1 MNWLRNPAWVV
12 ILAGISA
19 ALHVG
24 KLPPALP
31 VLRDALGIS
40 LVQSGFLLSMVQLA
54 GMTLGLAVGLTAD
67 GRGLK
72 HSLLTG
78 LLLLA
83 GAGAWGG
90 WATDASSLIA
100 LRALEGL
107 GFLLVA
113 MPAPSLLRQL
123 VPPQRLY
130 NTLGIWSTYMPVGT
144 ALALLTGPFFMAW
157 AGWQMWWWCTAGVS
171 LLMAL
176 WVWRVVPS
184 DTVRR
189 AQGLAATGQGA
200 VPSALQPWPDA
211 WPQRLRQT
219 LRAPGPWLVALSF
232 AVYSSQWLAVIGFL
246 PSMYA
251 QAGMQGN
258 TSAVL
263 TALAALSNLVG
274 NLASGRWLQRGVPA
288 QRLLYLGFIGM
299 TLGAFVAF
307 AAWPA
312 LSDTAGSPASLGD
325 TSIFSP
331 PWRFA
336 AVLLFSA
343 VGGIIPGT
351 LFSLSVQLAPN
362 ERTVSTTVGFMQQWS
377 AMGQFVGPPLVA
389 WLASRAGHW
398 HLTWWATWACSLAG
412 LWLAQQVGR
421 QLAAQAGRQS
431 RHPSSL

>member
-1 MNWLRNPAWVV
+1 MSGLRNPAWVV

-72 HSLLTG
+72 RSLLAG

-90 WATDASSLIA
+90 WATNATSLIA

-130 NTLGIWSTYMPVGT
+130 STLGIWSTYMPVGT

-171 LLMAL
+171 LLVAW

-184 DTVRR
+184 DAVRR
-189 AQGLAATGQGA
+189 AQGLATTGQGA
-200 VPSALQPWPDA
+200 VPGSPHP

-251 QAGMQGN
+251 QAGMQGS

-274 NLASGRWLQRGVPA
+274 NLASGRLLQRGVPA
-288 QRLLYLGFIGM
+288 QRLLYLGFVGM
-299 TLGAFVAF
+299 SLGAFVAF

-312 LSDTAGSPASLGD
+312 LSETAGSPASLGD
-325 TSIFSP
+325 ASIFSP
-331 PWRFA
+331 TLRFA

-351 LFSLSVQLAPN
+351 LFSLSVQLAPSD
-362 ERTVSTTVGFMQQWS
+362 RTVSTTVGFMQQWS

-398 HLTWWATWACSLAG
+398 HLTWWATGACSLAG

-431 RHPSSL
+431 LQPGPH

>member
-1 MNWLRNPAWVV
+1 MSGWRNPAWVV

-72 HSLLTG
+72 RSLLTG

-123 VPPQRLY
+123 VPPQRLF

-176 WVWRVVPS
+176 WVWRGVPS
-184 DTVRR
+184 DAERR
-189 AQGLAATGQGA
+189 ALGLAATGQGA
-200 VPSALQPWPDA
+200 APGSPHP

-251 QAGMQGN
+251 QAGMQGS

-274 NLASGRWLQRGVPA
+274 NLASGRLLQRGVPA
-288 QRLLYLGFIGM
+288 QRLLYLGFVGM

-307 AAWPA
+307 AAWPQVVG
-312 LSDTAGSPASLGD
+312 TAGSLGSTGGLGD
-325 TSIFSP
+325 NSLFSP
-331 PWRFA
+331 TWRFA

-351 LFSLSVQLAPN
+351 LFSLSVQLAPS

-398 HLTWWATWACSLAG
+398 HLTWWATGACSLAG
-412 LWLAQQVGR
+412 LWLALQVGR
-421 QLAAQAGRQS
+421 QLAAQARRQS
-431 RHPSSL
+431 LHPGPL